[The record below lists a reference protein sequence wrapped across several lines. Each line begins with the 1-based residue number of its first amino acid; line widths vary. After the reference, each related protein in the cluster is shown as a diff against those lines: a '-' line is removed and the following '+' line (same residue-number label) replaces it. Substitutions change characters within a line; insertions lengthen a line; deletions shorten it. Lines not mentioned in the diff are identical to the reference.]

1 LRILSIIKRVLVIS
15 ARGLDSVSSFGYA
28 NCIGGKVCAHIR
40 YGRYLFTCASKDG
53 VVDAI
58 SATTDKQ
65 IIFTKCEK

>member
-1 LRILSIIKRVLVIS
+1 MIS

-28 NCIGGKVCAHIR
+28 NGMDGKVCAHIGYDR
-40 YGRYLFTCASKDG
+40 YPFTCASKDG
-53 VVDAI
+53 VVDAV